1 MYALPVQA
9 EIKAAKNDAKLLRR
23 MLLDD
28 PEIAQR
34 RDFLWGFT
42 LLHWAAKMDNQKAIR
57 YLLEA
62 GADPSAQAHGGMAP
76 LHLAAMSGH
85 TDAMRLL
92 LEGGADVDVKSN
104 RFVAQPAFAWVAAW
118 PARGVN
124 TVLSTLCARHVTS
137 RHVMSHDVQRTEGAG
152 RGARGADVPAQ
163 QPPRLLGLPRRP
175 HDHPVRPQVLMR
187 TALLTAWSASM
198 FY

>member
-118 PARGVN
+118 PAGGVN
-124 TVLSTLCARHVTS
+124 TVLSTLCARHATP
-137 RHVMSHDVQRTEGAG
+137 HHVQRTEGAG
-152 RGARGADVPAQ
+152 CGARGTDVPAQ

-175 HDHPVRPQVLMR
+175 HDHPVCPQVLMR
-187 TALLTAWSASM
+187 AALLTACSASM
-198 FY
+198 FH